1 MSVIT
6 RYTDPDEAI
15 LLETR
20 PHAASL
26 GRQLLRAVLGVAVCG
41 GGVWLT
47 SRSGGLWRVLGI
59 PLAAMAALAVL
70 GAVRAVWRWDR
81 TVLAVTSEQIVLV
94 RGGSRR
100 SAVSLPLEDVR
111 RLGVDQSVTGRMLG
125 YGTLILADGESRRG
139 FAFVPRPAE
148 VGRLILRARR

>member
-1 MSVIT
+1 MSVIA
-6 RYTDPDEAI
+6 RFTDPGESI

-26 GRQLLRAVLGVAVCG
+26 GRQLLRAVAAVVVFG

-47 SRSGGLWRVLGI
+47 AHAGGLWRLLGL
-59 PLAAMAALAVL
+59 PLAVMAAIAVL
-70 GAVRAVWRWDR
+70 GALRAVWRWDR
-81 TVLAVTSEQIVLV
+81 TILAVTSEQIVLV

-100 SAVSLPLEDVR
+100 SAVSLPLDDVR
-111 RLGVDQSVTGRMLG
+111 RLGVDQSVPGRMLG
-125 YGTLILADGESRRG
+125 YGTIILADGHSRQG
-139 FAFVPRPAE
+139 FAYVPRPAE